1 MPYFLQQVSLFTT
14 GVHNQLEDVYI
25 QGSFGYKIQNLQK
38 KNHHWNNCKKLECFF
53 KSYKNVTHD

>member
-1 MPYFLQQVSLFTT
+1 MPYFLQQVSLCTT

-38 KNHHWNNCKKLECFF
+38 KIIIGIIV
-53 KSYKNVTHD
+53 KSWSVSLKVIKT